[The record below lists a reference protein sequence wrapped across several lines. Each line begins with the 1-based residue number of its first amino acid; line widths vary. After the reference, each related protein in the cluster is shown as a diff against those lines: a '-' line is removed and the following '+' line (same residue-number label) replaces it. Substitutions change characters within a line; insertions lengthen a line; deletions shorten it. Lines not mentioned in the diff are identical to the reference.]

1 MASTRRLAAIL
12 AADVAGYSRLMG
24 ADEEGTHERLK
35 AHLAEL
41 VAPKIGE
48 HSGRTP
54 RSLNAWA
61 ACRGSGRAPPARCK
75 GHSARRALTGAPRC
89 SGRCGSLRCAPKPS
103 PTCRR
108 RPSRP
113 LRQSPGLPLRRGC
126 RRSPISAAIRS
137 SNISPT
143 GSPQAV
149 RLSPHDHNLG
159 ISYTRIG
166 VAPLL
171 QSRTDEAI
179 IWFEK
184 PRNRTPALPQI
195 RARFAAAWPSA
206 KPLTSP
212 AFGWPGCR
220 RNDLYSRGHAHQD
233 ISSMSS
239 ILTPRPAC
247 RLFLAF
253 PIRCR
258 NRESLSRR

>member
-1 MASTRRLAAIL
+1 MTPGCAMASTRRLAAIL

-103 PTCRR
+103 PTCPRR
-108 RPSRP
+108 TFRP

-159 ISYTRIG
+159 ISIRGSGSRPFYNRALTRRSSG
-166 VAPLL
+166 SRSHATAPRHSRKSALGSPPPGPQRSHLL
-171 QSRTDEAI
+171 HR
-179 IWFEK
+179 
-184 PRNRTPALPQI
+184 
-195 RARFAAAWPSA
+195 PSA
-206 KPLTSP
+206 GRDAGGMTSIHEGTP
-212 AFGWPGCR
+212 IRIFPRCR
-220 RNDLYSRGHAHQD
+220 R
-233 ISSMSS
+233 
-239 ILTPRPAC
+239 
-247 RLFLAF
+247 F
-253 PIRCR
+253 
-258 NRESLSRR
+258 